1 MQNIEERFRILRL
14 LGKGGAGQVFVAE
27 DRERGG
33 ERVALKM
40 SRTPAEAQ
48 RAARR
53 EFSRLARLGHPHV
66 VRVFDFGRVA
76 EPVEALYLTSEL
88 VDGEDLRSWS
98 RERDTQ
104 EIAPVLV
111 QVCRALSYLHGRGVV
126 HGDVKP
132 ENVLVEPGP
141 NAKLVDFGLS
151 TGADARALE
160 GISGTPRYLAPE
172 VLTGDAPSPASDL
185 YSLGRM
191 MEELLPSQS
200 SLCEVWRWLTAEEP
214 GQRPAS
220 AAELIDALGQ
230 RLDRD
235 FTLSAAELAGA
246 YFPTVPFVG
255 RGDELGRLEA
265 MERGVVLVRG
275 PAGVGRS
282 SLLSELRV
290 RLLLD
295 RRWRRV
301 VWGERSSLGGVLQ
314 PLADRLGLAVQ
325 KEDGLVDA
333 VVYHLACEPTAV
345 LLDDVLADDPLGLTV
360 LRRLCRADHVL
371 CCAAVPEEEWADA
384 HEALVEQGAT
394 LIRLSGLSREE
405 LLAFLN
411 GMLPEQEHA
420 EAMVRQ
426 IHDATAGNPR
436 LVEETIRLAIEAGRI
451 RPGRRD
457 YSVEELEHADL
468 SRLAARRVELLDD
481 ATLSH
486 LAQVALYRHGAPVR
500 LLGDEQERL
509 ERRGLIERDGSG
521 RLHLTN
527 RWLRDALLDRIPADE
542 RTRRHLELAV
552 SLRAQ
557 AHGSVVVELELA
569 EQLILA
575 GERGAADHLR
585 RVAADRAAHHDL
597 AGATRLYRRC
607 LELQPPSAA
616 VLGELS
622 RLHRLQGEFERALA
636 CHREALSLAS
646 TTDGRLELA
655 ETLIAMGSHPEAFE
669 ELERLAAEAPNQQIA
684 ARTRLLW
691 ARALVQQGAY
701 ADAEA
706 RAREALDLGAAGA
719 LAADLE
725 HLVGL
730 ASLMAGAEGAEPEL
744 WLRRALEGYRSAGDL
759 HGEARAENSLGLAAQ
774 GRGDLAAASEAYE
787 RCFQLFGQVGDRR
800 LETVSVHNMGTVAQQ
815 RFCLAEALDCYRRGL
830 SLSRRLCS
838 ELEEA
843 GVSVNLGNLLVQLGA
858 LDEAQKLL
866 ERAQTTADR
875 LGLHEIAAHAR
886 LYLAEAARAARA
898 WGESRRLAAMAADRF
913 AKLDLR
919 AMTDEARLLQV
930 ECELAEGNEA
940 RAQDLLEQVSPELL
954 SPEIRARRCLLA
966 GLARRD
972 PGQLEEAVLLS
983 RRSPAAVETA
993 WRAHQ
998 ELSAR
1003 SSEAADRRYHQRQA
1017 RRFLDQ
1023 LRQAIPAPYRES
1035 FERVHLQP
1043 HAVAPEP
1050 AEEGRGDEALINL
1063 LRINRELTREH
1074 RRERVLELIVD
1085 RAIGITGAE
1094 RGFVILVE
1102 GEGLK
1107 VAVAR
1112 NIDQES
1118 LRRKAF
1124 KFSRSVAEAV
1134 VASGEGLLA
1143 ADALQDERF
1152 RANLS
1157 VHEMSLRSV
1166 LCVPLRMQDH
1176 VLGALYL
1183 DNRFRRGAFEERHL
1197 ALLQAF
1203 GDQAAIALH
1212 NARLLREAE
1221 QRTRELAEAKA
1232 QVESLNARLE
1242 ATVEAQ
1248 AEQINEIT
1256 AQIGSEPEA
1265 LVRRYRAANVVGRSK
1280 QMHQILRLI
1289 DRVAQTDVPVLI
1301 HGETGTGKEVIAKAV
1316 HQNSARR
1323 KGPFVSVNCAA
1334 IPAPL
1339 LESELF
1345 GHVRGAF
1352 TGAVRD
1358 KQGLFEV
1365 ARGGTLLLDEVGD
1378 MPREMQAKLLRVLQ
1392 EGSFRRVGDQEER
1405 HTDARIVS
1413 ASLHDLSQ
1421 LVEAGTFREDLLY
1434 RLNVVQ
1440 VRVPPLRERPEDIPE
1455 LVRYFL
1461 AQMEPTPEITP
1472 AAMDLLMRRAW
1483 PGNARELQNE
1493 LLRAMALG
1501 GGTITP
1507 EVLSAERRLGER
1519 ATVGGDQTLT
1529 AAVARAERAAIIA
1542 ALRTTEGSVTRA
1554 AQLLGISRVVLH
1566 RKIRKHG
1573 LRRQPDAAG
1582 GYAVDQLS

>member
-1 MQNIEERFRILRL
+1 MQSIEERFRIIRL

-27 DRERGG
+27 DSEREG
-33 ERVALKM
+33 ERVALKL
-40 SRTPAEAQ
+40 SRTPPEAR

-53 EFSRLARLGHPHV
+53 EFSQLARLGHPHV
-66 VRVFDFGRVA
+66 VRVFDFGQVA
-76 EPVEALYLTSEL
+76 EPVGGLYLTSEL

-98 RERDTQ
+98 QGRDTH

-126 HGDVKP
+126 HGDLKP

-151 TGADARALE
+151 TGGGARALE

-172 VLTGDAPSPASDL
+172 VLAGEAPTPASDL
-185 YSLGRM
+185 YSLGTM
-191 MEELLPSQS
+191 MEELLPHGSP
-200 SLCEVWRWLTAEEP
+200 LVEVWRWLTAEEP
-214 GQRPAS
+214 GQRPG
-220 AAELIDALGQ
+220 AAEVIGALGQ

-235 FTLSAAELAGA
+235 FTLSSAELAGA

-255 RGDELGRLEA
+255 RSEELGRLEA

-295 RRWRRV
+295 QRWSRV

-314 PLADRLGLAVQ
+314 PLADRLGLAVP

-333 VVYHLACEPTAV
+333 VVYHLASEPTAV
-345 LLDDVLADDPLGLTV
+345 LLDDVLADDSFCLAV
-360 LRRLCRADHVL
+360 LRRLCRADRVL
-371 CCAAVPEEEWADA
+371 CCATVPAEAWTDA
-384 HEALVEQGAT
+384 HAALVDQGAT
-394 LIRLSGLSREE
+394 LVQLSGLSRQE
-405 LLAFLN
+405 LLAFLG
-411 GMLPEQEHA
+411 GMLPEQEHP
-420 EAMVRQ
+420 EALVRQ
-426 IHDATAGNPR
+426 LHDATVGSPR
-436 LVEETIRLAIEAGRI
+436 LVEETIRLAIEAERI
-451 RPGRRD
+451 LPGRRD
-457 YSVEELEHADL
+457 YSVDELQHVDL
-468 SRLAARRVELLDD
+468 SRLAARRVELLDGPALD
-481 ATLSH
+481 RLTQA
-486 LAQVALYRHGAPVR
+486 ALYRHGAPGR
-500 LLGDEQERL
+500 LFAAEEQERL
-509 ERRGLIERDGSG
+509 ERRGLITRDSSG
-521 RLHLTN
+521 RLHLAN
-527 RWLRDALLDRIPADE
+527 RWLRDALLDRVPAGE
-542 RTRRHLELAV
+542 RARRHRELAD
-552 SLRAQ
+552 SLRTQ
-557 AHGSVVVELELA
+557 ARGSAVAELELA

-575 GERGAADHLR
+575 GEPGALDHLR

-597 AGATRLYRRC
+597 AGATRLFRRC
-607 LELQPPSAA
+607 RELEPRNGA
-616 VLGELS
+616 VLGELA
-622 RLHRLQGEFERALA
+622 RLHRLQGELEQALA
-636 CHREALSLAS
+636 CHREALSLSS
-646 TTDGRLELA
+646 TAEGRLELA
-655 ETLIAMGSHPEAFE
+655 ETLIAMGNHAEAFE
-669 ELERLAAEAPNQQIA
+669 ELERLAAAP
-684 ARTRLLW
+684 RTRLLW
-691 ARALVQQGAY
+691 ARALVQQGAH
-701 ADAEA
+701 AEAEA
-706 RAREALDLGAAGA
+706 RAREGLELGATGA

-730 ASLMAGAEGAEPEL
+730 AALMGGGEGAEPGL
-744 WLRRALEGYRSAGDL
+744 WLRRALEGYREAGDL

-774 GRGDLAAASEAYE
+774 ARGDLAAAAEAYE

-800 LETVSVHNMGTVAQQ
+800 LETVSVHNMGTVAHQ

-830 SLSRRLCS
+830 LLSRRLCS

-858 LDEAQKLL
+858 LDEAREHL
-866 ERAQTTADR
+866 ERARVAADR
-875 LGLHEIAAHAR
+875 LDLREIAAHAR
-886 LYLAEAARAARA
+886 LYLAEAARAEQV
-898 WGESRRLAAMAADRF
+898 WGETRRLAATAADRF

-919 AMTDEARLLQV
+919 SMTDEARLLEA
-930 ECELAEGNEA
+930 ECELADGNDAHA
-940 RAQDLLEQVSPELL
+940 RDLLEQVASKQLGPELQ
-954 SPEIRARRCLLA
+954 ARRCLLA
-966 GLARRD
+966 GLAARASDATEAGR
-972 PGQLEEAVLLS
+972 QLEEAVLLA
-983 RRSPAAVETA
+983 RRSPGALETG

-1003 SSEAADRRYHQRQA
+1003 AAEAADRRYHQRQA
-1017 RRFLDQ
+1017 SRFLEQ

-1035 FERVHLQP
+1035 FERVHLRP
-1043 HAVAPEP
+1043 HAVATPELSD
-1050 AEEGRGDEALINL
+1050 EGRGEEALINL

-1094 RGFVILVE
+1094 RGFVILAE

-1143 ADALQDERF
+1143 ADALRDERF
-1152 RANLS
+1152 SANLS

-1334 IPAPL
+1334 IPAAL

-1378 MPREMQAKLLRVLQ
+1378 MPQEMQAKLLRVLQ

-1413 ASLHDLSQ
+1413 ASLHDLSK
-1421 LVEAGTFREDLLY
+1421 LVQAGRFREDLLY

-1461 AQMEPTPEITP
+1461 AQMEPAPEITP
-1472 AAMDLLMRRAW
+1472 PAMDQLMRRAW

-1501 GGTITP
+1501 GGVITP
-1507 EVLSAERRLGER
+1507 EVLSSERRQGQH
-1519 ATVGGDQTLT
+1519 AAGGDQTLS
-1529 AAVARAERAAIIA
+1529 AAVTRAERAAIIA

-1566 RKIRKHG
+1566 RKIRKHD
-1573 LRRQPDAAG
+1573 LRRQPDAGG
-1582 GYAVDQLS
+1582 GYADLLS